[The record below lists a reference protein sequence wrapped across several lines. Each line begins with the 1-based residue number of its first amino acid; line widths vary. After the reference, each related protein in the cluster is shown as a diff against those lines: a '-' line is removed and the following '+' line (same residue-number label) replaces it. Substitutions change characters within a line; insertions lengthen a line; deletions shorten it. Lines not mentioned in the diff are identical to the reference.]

1 MINSWVAKKGDLRK
15 KEFITTAIKIF
26 TVKGYEKT
34 SINDILKE
42 MKITK
47 GAFYYYFA
55 SKEALL
61 NEIVNNLVDDIEIT
75 VQKIAA
81 RNDLSTFDKLER
93 IFYATN
99 QYRKN
104 NQSAYLQLYELQK
117 KDENA
122 FIARKF
128 LQKALAVTL
137 EQMQVIIN
145 QGVAEGIFNTANPR
159 EAAELYIRLGSL
171 CKEKV
176 IDTLTNS
183 SNSNDSK
190 RQSEQ
195 IKGIITF
202 YQETME
208 RILGAKEGTL
218 DFFQTENGI
227 IDLVQFFDK
236 DKQ

>member
-1 MINSWVAKKGDLRK
+1 MTDSWVAKKGDLRK

-47 GAFYYYFA
+47 GAFYYYFE

-61 NEIVNNLVDDIEIT
+61 QEIVDNLVDEIKKT
-75 VQKIAA
+75 VQKIAP
-81 RNDLSTFDKLER
+81 RDDLSSVDKLER

-99 QYRKN
+99 QYRKD

-128 LQKALAVTL
+128 LQKALSENL

-159 EAAELYIRLGSL
+159 EAAELYIRLASL
-171 CKEKV
+171 CKEKM
-176 IDTLTNS
+176 IDALTNS
-183 SNSNDSK
+183 SNINDSK
-190 RQSEQ
+190 LQFEQ
-195 IKGIITF
+195 INSIISF
-202 YQETME
+202 YQETIE
-208 RILGAKEGTL
+208 RILGAKKGRL
-218 DFFQTENGI
+218 DFFQSAASHF
-227 IDLVQFFDK
+227 LS
-236 DKQ
+236 